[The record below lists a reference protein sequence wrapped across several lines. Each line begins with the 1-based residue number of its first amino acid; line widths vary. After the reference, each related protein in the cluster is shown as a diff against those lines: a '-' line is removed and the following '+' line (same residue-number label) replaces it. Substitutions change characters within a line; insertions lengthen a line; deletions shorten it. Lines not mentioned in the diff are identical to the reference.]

1 MYDVT
6 VGCSWQMCRMLQ
18 LDFSSLSASKTLNMI
33 SYVYSQELRKKL
45 RIEDDNLK
53 GISLLCSRS
62 KYFLFLLI
70 SNIKR
75 LNKLSHDLV
84 RITK

>member
-18 LDFSSLSASKTLNMI
+18 LDLSRISASKTLNMS

-45 RIEDDNLK
+45 RN
-53 GISLLCSRS
+53 
-62 KYFLFLLI
+62 
-70 SNIKR
+70 
-75 LNKLSHDLV
+75 
-84 RITK
+84 